1 MAKFSD
7 YFKVVTPKSG
17 VTTMTDSQGL
27 GDQGVYANYTWY
39 QRLVQG
45 SASRITRYREYDMM
59 DNDVEI
65 ARALDTIA
73 EEVIGNDP
81 NINTPID
88 LIIEEEKQKEIPST
102 TVMTLRAALRYWCS
116 LHDWDNRLFKIARVT
131 VKYGDCF
138 FIRHQETLKWE
149 YVHPKNVVAAIV
161 DDHDLTNVRGW
172 QIKRDTKVP
181 NSPYNQ
187 PVGHFGSSANENTE
201 VYAADDVIWFSL
213 NDDISE
219 AAPFGESV
227 LRAIYRAQKQKE
239 LLEDAIIIYRI
250 QRAPERR
257 VFYVDVGKMAPQRV
271 QSYLEQIKNEIR
283 QKKVPTYGGG
293 TDQVDSVYNPHSMSE
308 DFFFAQRPDGKGSRV
323 ETLPGGQGLGELTD
337 LEYFQNKVFRGL
349 RIPVSYM
356 TEGSDGAQ
364 YNDGK
369 VGVAYIQELRFALYI
384 SRLQGYINRVI
395 DKEFKRYLRL
405 AGIHVDPTCFKLA
418 LPEPENFGIYRQQ
431 ALDAE
436 LLNTLSSAT
445 GVEGMSKRFAFK
457 KYGQF
462 TDEDLIVNERMLAE
476 EKGLDPDTLTRAD
489 MIKMYGPPAEDMGMG
504 GDLGGGMGMTA
515 GGLGPDMG
523 FGVGEP
529 LPGEGAVPGAEPAGT
544 SPPMGSSTTPGNPG
558 GAAPL

>member
-1 MAKFSD
+1 MAKFTD
-7 YFKVVTPKSG
+7 YFKVVTPRSG
-17 VTTMTDSQGL
+17 VTTMTDNQGI

-88 LIIEEEKQKEIPST
+88 LVIEEEKQKEVPST
-102 TVMTLRAALRYWCS
+102 VVMTLRAALRYWCS

-131 VKYGDCF
+131 IKYGDCF
-138 FIRHQETLKWE
+138 FIRHQETQKWE
-149 YVHPKNVVAAIV
+149 YVHAKNVVAAIV
-161 DDHDLTNVRGW
+161 DDHDLTEVRGW
-172 QIKRDTKVP
+172 QIKRDVKVP

-187 PVGHFGSSANENTE
+187 PVGHFGSSNNENTE

-213 NDDISE
+213 NDDISDS
-219 AAPFGESV
+219 APFGESV
-227 LRAIYRAQKQKE
+227 LRAVYRAQKQKE

-283 QKKVPTYGGG
+283 QKKIPTYGGG

-356 TEGSDGAQ
+356 TEGSEGAQ

-369 VGVAYIQELRFALYI
+369 VGVAYIQELRFALYV
-384 SRLQGYINRVI
+384 SRLQGYINRVL
-395 DKEFKRYLRL
+395 DKEFKRYLRM
-405 AGIHVDPTCFKLA
+405 AGVHVDPTIFKIA
-418 LPEPENFGIYRQQ
+418 LPDPENFGLYRQQ
-431 ALDAE
+431 EMDSA

-462 TDEDLIVNERMLAE
+462 TDEDLLVNERMLAE
-476 EKGLDPDTLTRAD
+476 ERGLDPDQLTRAD
-489 MIKMYGPPAEDMGMG
+489 MLKLYGPPQDEAGMG
-504 GDLGGGMGMTA
+504 GDMGTGMTA
-515 GGLGPDMG
+515 GGLGSDMG

-529 LPGEGAVPGAEPAGT
+529 LPGLEEPGTDAQAGGT
-544 SPPMGSSTTPGNPG
+544 AQPTGPSSTPSST
-558 GAAPL
+558 GAPPPV

>member
-1 MAKFSD
+1 MAKFTD
-7 YFKVVTPKSG
+7 YFKVVTPKPG
-17 VTTMTDSQGL
+17 VTTMTDSQGI

-45 SASRITRYREYDMM
+45 AASRLTRYREYDMM

-65 ARALDTIA
+65 ARALDTIS
-73 EEVIGNDP
+73 EEIIGNDP

-88 LIIEEEKQKEIPST
+88 LLIDEEKQHTVKST
-102 TVMTLRAALRYWCS
+102 DVMTLRAALRYWCS
-116 LHDWDNRLFKIARVT
+116 IHDWDNRLFKVARVT
-131 VKYGDCF
+131 IKYGDCF
-138 FIRHQETLKWE
+138 FLRRQETLKWE
-149 YVHPKNVVAAIV
+149 YVHPKSVVAAIV
-161 DDHDLTNVRGW
+161 DDHDLTNVIGW
-172 QIKRDTKVP
+172 QIKRDLKVP

-187 PVGHFGSSANENTE
+187 PVGHAGSSANENTE
-201 VYAADDVIWFSL
+201 VFAADDIVWFSL

-219 AAPFGESV
+219 SAPFGESV
-227 LRAIYRAQKQKE
+227 LRAVYRAQKQKE

-283 QKKVPTYGGG
+283 QKKIPTYGGG

-349 RIPVSYM
+349 RIPISYM
-356 TEGSDGAQ
+356 SDGADGAQ
-364 YNDGK
+364 INDGK
-369 VGVAYIQELRFALYI
+369 VGIAYIHELRFALYI

-395 DKEFKRYLRL
+395 DEEFKRYLRI
-405 AGIHVDPTCFKLA
+405 AGIHVDPTLFRVV

-436 LLNTLSSAT
+436 LLNTLSSAM
-445 GVEGMSKRFAFK
+445 GIEGMSKRFSFK

-462 TDEDLIVNERMLAE
+462 SDEDLIVNERMLAE
-476 EKGLDPDTLTRAD
+476 EKGLDPDNITRAE
-489 MIKMYGPPAEDMGMG
+489 MIQLYGPSPEAGGMDM
-504 GDLGGGMGMTA
+504 GGGMGGGMMA
-515 GGLGPDMG
+515 GGLGADMG

-529 LPGEGAVPGAEPAGT
+529 LPGVDDQTAGT
-544 SPPMGSSTTPGNPG
+544 ETPAPPSTTGTPTSPGNIG
-558 GAAPL
+558 GKP